1 MNIFV
6 GNLEYHVSEEELRGA
21 FGSHGTVD
29 SARIISDRDTG
40 KSKGFAFVV
49 MPDDNEARSAME
61 GLNGQELNGRAII
74 VNEAR
79 PQEERT
85 GGFED
90 SGRNSGRREFSR
102 ERERGRRDRY

>member
-29 SARIISDRDTG
+29 SVKIISDRDTG

-49 MPDDNEARSAME
+49 MPDDNEARSAVEVM
-61 GLNGQELNGRAII
+61 NGQELNGRAII

-79 PQEERT
+79 PKEERT

-90 SGRNSGRREFSR
+90 RGGNRGRGDFSR
-102 ERERGRRDRY
+102 DRERGGRDRY